1 MTNIKKRDGNII
13 RKNSESNEIFK
24 QDLRGEPFDDLHHQV
39 INDSINRDDDPN
51 FSYPSDRSPPP
62 TGGAVAS
69 RKKKIN

>member
-1 MTNIKKRDGNII
+1 MTNIKKPDGNII

-24 QDLRGEPFDDLHHQV
+24 QDLRGEPFDDLHHH
-39 INDSINRDDDPN
+39 DLKNRDDDPS